1 MYLHE
6 ANLLLLTKAEVN
18 LLQMVSLMI
27 LKVSAHKSVL
37 KQKRGT
43 SYENDLSFQQ
53 ELFLTLTAWYFYG
66 IIKTVTES

>member
-18 LLQMVSLMI
+18 LLQMVSVMI

-53 ELFLTLTAWYFYG
+53 
-66 IIKTVTES
+66 